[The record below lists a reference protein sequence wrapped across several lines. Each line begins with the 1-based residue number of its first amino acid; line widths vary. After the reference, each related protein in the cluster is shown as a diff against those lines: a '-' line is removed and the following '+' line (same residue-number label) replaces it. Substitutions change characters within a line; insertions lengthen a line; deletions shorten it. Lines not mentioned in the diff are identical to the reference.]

1 MEIAKVFEN
10 GRSQAVR
17 LPKKFRFDVDEVI
30 VQRLGNAIMLV
41 PDNMVW
47 ETFLNGI
54 NSFSEDIFENG
65 RDSEIPNERE
75 SI

>member
-41 PDNMVW
+41 PDNMIW